1 MSETQ
6 LFLSFGQTLGIKYRT
21 YVIYTYSKYTTNATK
36 YANFLETYLVETNF
50 RYIPSGHL
58 LPYPGQHRSTAHLA
72 ELAKL
77 TRLRKQ
83 TWIQLDSAM
92 IQTRY
97 RLEVVELHFQTSE
110 TVASIQAKLRH
121 VSSEIKGG
129 SSNASYNQF
138 FLIAQSHTNASFYNI
153 TDYVERCL
161 AWDLSV
167 AERLRGRTLLYIYQ
181 TEEDVDDLL
190 SDIGVQ
196 SFINR
201 FLASYIALYG
211 KDAIIGFAIELPHFL
226 SVFDGKGSSIPW
238 TNSLIKQFDTGNFTS
253 EEKSTA
259 NHSDGFLPFLFYDTY
274 NSSVIRSVF
283 WQELTSQFARCFFG
297 AVREF
302 CHQHNIKF
310 GVTVRESARSLQ
322 YELGTL
328 LEQADCPILMSTESD
343 TSRRF
348 VVTKSVC
355 SNARYPGISRKKTH
369 TFSQCVQDASLGFNQ
384 WISNRIESSHSET
397 YPYQYLAQLLQIGF
411 PKRPILMVSPTQSLW
426 MKPEEKQWVDITK
439 AWGWLCQTV
448 WNMGYDFDIV
458 SEAQLTSASV
468 EKKKRGICYDGKMYQ
483 LVLLPSCLSLHQTTV
498 QILTEFTKAKG
509 RLIANAPAPYLLHGK
524 IGLEP
529 YLLERLIYRP
539 QTTILDGPQTE
550 REINL
555 KRYLRKWITPVI
567 SLFCPQEDS
576 LAEGIQV
583 HHRQNENFQVFYLF
597 NTGLETIETLVE
609 IIGEVENVE
618 ERHLQ
623 TAKEIP
629 LTFWH
634 ANGKTYLNCTFE
646 PEQGRLFVVSMN
658 VPVSK

>member
-1 MSETQ
+1 M
-6 LFLSFGQTLGIKYRT
+6 
-21 YVIYTYSKYTTNATK
+21 
-36 YANFLETYLVETNF
+36 ETNF

-110 TVASIQAKLRH
+110 TGASIQAKLRH

-129 SSNASYNQF
+129 SSNGSYNQF

-226 SVFDGKGSSIPW
+226 SVFDGKGASIPW
-238 TNSLIKQFDTGNFTS
+238 TNSLMDAIRHRKLHFRRKILPQITL
-253 EEKSTA
+253 
-259 NHSDGFLPFLFYDTY
+259 DGFLPFLFYDTY

-302 CHQHNIKF
+302 CHQHNIKIWC
-310 GVTVRESARSLQ
+310 
-322 YELGTL
+322 Y
-328 LEQADCPILMSTESD
+328 STG
-343 TSRRF
+343 
-348 VVTKSVC
+348 K
-355 SNARYPGISRKKTH
+355 RK
-369 TFSQCVQDASLGFNQ
+369 V
-384 WISNRIESSHSET
+384 
-397 YPYQYLAQLLQIGF
+397 
-411 PKRPILMVSPTQSLW
+411 
-426 MKPEEKQWVDITK
+426 
-439 AWGWLCQTV
+439 
-448 WNMGYDFDIV
+448 
-458 SEAQLTSASV
+458 
-468 EKKKRGICYDGKMYQ
+468 
-483 LVLLPSCLSLHQTTV
+483 
-498 QILTEFTKAKG
+498 
-509 RLIANAPAPYLLHGK
+509 IA
-524 IGLEP
+524 
-529 YLLERLIYRP
+529 
-539 QTTILDGPQTE
+539 
-550 REINL
+550 
-555 KRYLRKWITPVI
+555 V
-567 SLFCPQEDS
+567 
-576 LAEGIQV
+576 
-583 HHRQNENFQVFYLF
+583 
-597 NTGLETIETLVE
+597 
-609 IIGEVENVE
+609 
-618 ERHLQ
+618 
-623 TAKEIP
+623 
-629 LTFWH
+629 
-634 ANGKTYLNCTFE
+634 
-646 PEQGRLFVVSMN
+646 
-658 VPVSK
+658 